1 VKRIPLWLTV
11 VPLLVAIAGYWWF
24 WSGYKREFRSEIAA
38 ILPGRA
44 PVIGGFPYR
53 LEATTVDAPVLEKR
67 GPDFSARLTAS
78 QAILN
83 RGPWQP
89 ALTLIRATDVRAAFA
104 IPTLPSATLTIT
116 APASQSSLH
125 LDKDK
130 RVARLSTVFDRPRIE
145 AALLGGPATATRL
158 EVHVRETPGRSPEA
172 WSPTL
177 PQRAQVVLAATDLRL
192 GAGAPLTM
200 AGDLRVTGPT
210 RLIDYA
216 RWAGSGTVEVH
227 GLTLADSVGEVMRL
241 DGTVAVT
248 GGTPRLSGTVVTVCP
263 ETLRAALTG
272 GRRVYE
278 QRLRIA
284 VKLALGGVSGA
295 WTLAGLPVATRAVR
309 AQQAAC
315 PVLR

>member
-1 VKRIPLWLTV
+1 MKRIPLWLTV
-11 VPLLVAIAGYWWF
+11 VPLLVAVAGYWWF
-24 WSGYKREFRSEIAA
+24 WSGYKREFRTEISA
-38 ILPGRA
+38 LVPGR
-44 PVIGGFPYR
+44 PLVLGGFPYR
-53 LEATTVDAPVLEKR
+53 LEATVDAPVLEKR
-67 GPDFSARLTAS
+67 GTDFSARLSAAK
-78 QAILN
+78 AILN

-89 ALTLIRATDVRAAFA
+89 ALTLVRGTDVRAVFA
-104 IPTLPSATLTIT
+104 IPALPAAALTIT
-116 APASQSSLH
+116 ASASQSSLH

-145 AALLGGPATATRL
+145 AALLGSPATATRL

-192 GAGAPLTM
+192 GSGAPLTM
-200 AGDLRVTGPT
+200 AADLRVTGPT

-227 GLTLADSVGEVMRL
+227 GLTLADTTGEVMRL
-241 DGTVAVT
+241 DGTVAVA
-248 GGTPRLSGTVVTVCP
+248 GGAARVSGTILTVCP
-263 ETLRAALTG
+263 ETVRAALTG
-272 GRRVYE
+272 GQRVSE

-284 VKLALGGVSGA
+284 VRLAVGGSPGA

-309 AQQAAC
+309 AQQPAC